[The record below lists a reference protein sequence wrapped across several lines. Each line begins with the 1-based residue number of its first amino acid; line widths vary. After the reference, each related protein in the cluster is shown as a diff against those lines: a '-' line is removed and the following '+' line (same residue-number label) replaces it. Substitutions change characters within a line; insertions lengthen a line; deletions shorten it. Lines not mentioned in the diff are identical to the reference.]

1 MCLRSRVRILG
12 SMSGHRKLQEPLLTS
27 EHHDPRNPYLNVN
40 NTFDSN
46 LVVILAALLCALV
59 CAVGLNS
66 MFRCALRCSRR
77 MALFESSD
85 EAAIRLAN
93 TGLKKAAVK
102 ALPTVVYSAAT
113 AAAPPPP
120 LTDCPICLSE
130 FAEGEKLR
138 VLPTCHHGFHVECI
152 DTWLASHSSCP
163 TCRHC
168 LLDISR
174 SSETAPPAAVP
185 PESLVVSRDPLPA
198 PSAENGTVDGSS
210 TSESSAEEG
219 TVGGSSTSEC

>member
-1 MCLRSRVRILG
+1 MN
-12 SMSGHRKLQEPLLTS
+12 GHRKLQEPLLAS
-27 EHHDPRNPYLNVN
+27 EHHEPRNPYLNVN
-40 NTFDSN
+40 NNFDSN

-77 MALFESSD
+77 MTLFESSD

-93 TGLKKAAVK
+93 TGLKKKAVK

-120 LTDCPICLSE
+120 LIDCPICLSE

-152 DTWLASHSSCP
+152 DTWLVSHSSCP

-168 LLDISR
+168 LLDIAR
-174 SSETAPPAAVP
+174 SCETALPAAEP
-185 PESLVVSRDPLPA
+185 PESLVASRVLP
-198 PSAENGTVDGSS
+198 PGTVAGSS
-210 TSESSAEEG
+210 TNES
-219 TVGGSSTSEC
+219 

>member
-1 MCLRSRVRILG
+1 
-12 SMSGHRKLQEPLLTS
+12 MSSHRKLQEPLLVS
-27 EHHDPRNPYLNVN
+27 EHHEPRNPYLNVSN
-40 NTFDSN
+40 DFDSN

-93 TGLKKAAVK
+93 TGLKKKAVK

-138 VLPTCHHGFHVECI
+138 VLPMCHHGFHVECI
-152 DTWLASHSSCP
+152 DMWLISHSSCP

-168 LLDISR
+168 LLDIPRSCETALPTADPLESLAASHAPPSLVEHGALRGSSR
-174 SSETAPPAAVP
+174 S
-185 PESLVVSRDPLPA
+185 ES
-198 PSAENGTVDGSS
+198 
-210 TSESSAEEG
+210 
-219 TVGGSSTSEC
+219 